1 MKMIGFCGGSSICEL
16 GTVSDVVLFFECLDY
31 FVVKKNPE
39 RDWSLLTDRLY
50 RRYLKLE
57 ELSSALMIMNEVK
70 EIFATV
76 PSSEVN
82 WKPELIGDKSKTW
95 LDPSHVNLADV
106 FVNFFENFT
115 YCVES
120 AKLNY
125 DGFKS
130 YPGYQYES
138 VKIVPTDLAG
148 IATEKA
154 RPLLEYDALEGK
166 PFWLR

>member
-1 MKMIGFCGGSSICEL
+1 MRVIGVDGGHSVYEI

-57 ELSSALMIMNEVK
+57 ELSSAIMIMNEVK
-70 EIFATV
+70 EIFAKV
-76 PSSEVN
+76 PSFEVD
-82 WKPELIGDKSKTW
+82 WKQELIGDKSKTW

-106 FVNFFENFT
+106 FVNFFENFKK
-115 YCVES
+115 
-120 AKLNY
+120 AK
-125 DGFKS
+125 DSSISFFDAFKM
-130 YPGYQYES
+130 YQP